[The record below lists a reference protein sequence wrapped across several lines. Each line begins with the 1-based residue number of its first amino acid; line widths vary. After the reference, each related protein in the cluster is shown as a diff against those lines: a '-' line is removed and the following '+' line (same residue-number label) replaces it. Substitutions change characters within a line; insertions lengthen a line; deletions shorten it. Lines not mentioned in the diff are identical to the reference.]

1 MAMVTKYKRSDG
13 VENGT
18 RGASWM
24 HSASYDNNDNNNN
37 NDDDVKDD
45 EKCTPPIVAVMISK
59 NSHCFTLY
67 IQSPVGIHNSPSP
80 FLICLDRTPYR

>member
-24 HSASYDNNDNNNN
+24 HSASYNNNNNN

-45 EKCTPPIVAVMISK
+45 EKCTPP
-59 NSHCFTLY
+59 HCGGDDIQKFSLLY
-67 IQSPVGIHNSPSP
+67 TVHTITCWYS
-80 FLICLDRTPYR
+80 